1 VRKTVLEAYEH
12 QDVPFEKLVE
22 ELEAERD
29 LGRAPLFQVKLVL
42 QNAGQ
47 SQGKLSG
54 LELEGFEGEHRV
66 AKFDLTMILQE
77 GAEGL
82 SGSLEYATDLFERAS
97 VERLV
102 EYLSRVLAMVTQRPE
117 QRVADICMLS
127 PAERMRLLQWRG
139 EEGRYPQQCVHEL
152 FTQQAIATPD
162 AVALAQQ
169 ERQVSYGEL
178 ERKANQLGHYLRRLG
193 VGDEVC
199 VGLCM
204 ERSPEMV
211 LGILGI
217 LKAGG
222 TYVPL
227 DPSYPVERLGYILE
241 DALVP
246 ILLTQQGLQERFPAN
261 WAQIVCLEREWQEIN
276 KQSESSVEKRK
287 EISSKTDNLAYVMYT
302 SGSSGEPK
310 GVAVQQGSIVR
321 LVKHTNYIELGPEE
335 VMLQYAPASFDA
347 STFEIWGSLLNGGR
361 LQIFPAHQGSMD
373 ELGSEI
379 EQEGITITWLTAG
392 LFHQVVAEGLKG
404 FAGVKQIV
412 AGGEALSVEDVRS
425 VVEHLPAAR
434 LINGYGPTENTTFTA
449 CHWVREV
456 KGNMKSVPIGKAIR
470 NTQVYVLDEY
480 GSLAPTGASGELYVG
495 GAGLAR
501 GYVGYVELTAEK
513 FVPDEFSSVPGTRL
527 YRTGDRVRWNQQ
539 GELEFLGRL
548 DQQIKLR
555 GYRIEPGEI
564 EAVLE
569 GHSAVEQAVVAVR
582 EDMPGDRRLVAYVVV
597 RQSEREKQIGH
608 VLWEYAGAKLP
619 NYMVPAVVMEL
630 PEIPLTP
637 NGKIDRKA
645 LPKPYWESS
654 AEDYIAPRTAVEEI
668 LCKIWMQVLVLERV
682 GINDNFFAL
691 GGHSLLATQVASRI
705 RSFFGIDLPLRVL
718 FSAATLEQLAESVED
733 ALLSKIEQ
741 VPEEE
746 AIEMVRHA
754 NSSE

>member
-1 VRKTVLEAYEH
+1 
-12 QDVPFEKLVE
+12 
-22 ELEAERD
+22 
-29 LGRAPLFQVKLVL
+29 
-42 QNAGQ
+42 
-47 SQGKLSG
+47 
-54 LELEGFEGEHRV
+54 
-66 AKFDLTMILQE
+66 
-77 GAEGL
+77 
-82 SGSLEYATDLFERAS
+82 
-97 VERLV
+97 
-102 EYLSRVLAMVTQRPE
+102 
-117 QRVADICMLS
+117 
-127 PAERMRLLQWRG
+127 
-139 EEGRYPQQCVHEL
+139 
-152 FTQQAIATPD
+152 
-162 AVALAQQ
+162 
-169 ERQVSYGEL
+169 
-178 ERKANQLGHYLRRLG
+178 
-193 VGDEVC
+193 
-199 VGLCM
+199 
-204 ERSPEMV
+204 
-211 LGILGI
+211 
-217 LKAGG
+217 
-222 TYVPL
+222 
-227 DPSYPVERLGYILE
+227 
-241 DALVP
+241 
-246 ILLTQQGLQERFPAN
+246 
-261 WAQIVCLEREWQEIN
+261 
-276 KQSESSVEKRK
+276 
-287 EISSKTDNLAYVMYT
+287 
-302 SGSSGEPK
+302 
-310 GVAVQQGSIVR
+310 
-321 LVKHTNYIELGPEE
+321 
-335 VMLQYAPASFDA
+335 
-347 STFEIWGSLLNGGR
+347 
-361 LQIFPAHQGSMD
+361 
-373 ELGSEI
+373 
-379 EQEGITITWLTAG
+379 
-392 LFHQVVAEGLKG
+392 
-404 FAGVKQIV
+404 
-412 AGGEALSVEDVRS
+412 
-425 VVEHLPAAR
+425 
-434 LINGYGPTENTTFTA
+434 
-449 CHWVREV
+449 
-456 KGNMKSVPIGKAIR
+456 
-470 NTQVYVLDEY
+470 
-480 GSLAPTGASGELYVG
+480 
-495 GAGLAR
+495 
-501 GYVGYVELTAEK
+501 LTAEK